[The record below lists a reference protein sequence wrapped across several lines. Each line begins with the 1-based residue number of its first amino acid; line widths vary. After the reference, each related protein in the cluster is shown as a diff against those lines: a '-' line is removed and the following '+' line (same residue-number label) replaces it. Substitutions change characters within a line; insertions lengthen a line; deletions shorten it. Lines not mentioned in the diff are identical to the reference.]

1 MPIVPV
7 ARDAASAPFYDGTAR
22 GELLLRRCEACAS
35 ISAPNTESCSA
46 CRCTRLS
53 WTPARG
59 TAELVTWTV
68 VHGRSPVDGEPLRI
82 VAGMVELAE
91 GPWMY
96 ARIVDIAA
104 DEVTSGRALVVGF
117 DHAEGSETVPVFRP
131 A

>member
-7 ARDAASAPFYDGTAR
+7 SRDAASAPFYDGTAR
-22 GELLLRRCEACAS
+22 GELLLRRCEACSS
-35 ISAPNTESCSA
+35 ISAPNVESCSA
-46 CRCTRLS
+46 CGGTALS
-53 WTPARG
+53 WAPASG

-68 VHGRSPVDGEPLRI
+68 VHGRSPVDGEQLRI
-82 VAGMVELAE
+82 VAGLVELAE

-96 ARIVDIAA
+96 ARIVDIAPE
-104 DEVTSGRALVVGF
+104 DVTSGMALAVGF